1 MSHSY
6 DPDPRRSDATRARRP
21 YDAAPDAY
29 TASSD
34 GHGPAD
40 RDYGSP
46 DRDYG
51 SGDRDYGSPDRDFGS
66 GERGHGSGEHGQ
78 GSPDQGYYS
87 ADPDFRYAGRDY
99 EPADREDELSGGR
112 RHRREEP
119 VGAPAASAEE
129 PKRDYG
135 RAGRNVPVSIA
146 VAVGLLVVI
155 LAPLFF
161 AKPLFLAVLVAAGGL
176 GIWEMTR
183 ALATS
188 GAKPPLIPLV
198 AGGAAM
204 IGLAWFSGVEALS
217 IGLLVTV
224 LATMVWRMGDGP
236 AGYQRDIGAAALII
250 VYVPFLLAFA
260 APLTTPADGKWR
272 IVATLAA
279 VVLSDTGGFVAG
291 VLFGKHPMAPT
302 ISPKKSW
309 EGFAG
314 SIVATAAGSAA
325 ILWGLLDV
333 APWWGALFGVLVSI
347 AAVLG
352 DLAESLLKRDLGI
365 KDMSNILPGHGGI
378 MDRLDSIVFAVPTAY
393 LLLSVIAPTS

>member
-1 MSHSY
+1 MSEPY
-6 DPDPRRSDATRARRP
+6 DTDPRRSGASRARQP

-29 TASSD
+29 SD
-34 GHGPAD
+34 PSDLPAD
-40 RDYGSP
+40 
-46 DRDYG
+46 
-51 SGDRDYGSPDRDFGS
+51 
-66 GERGHGSGEHGQ
+66 
-78 GSPDQGYYS
+78 
-87 ADPDFRYAGRDY
+87 
-99 EPADREDELSGGR
+99 EPRGGR
-112 RHRREEP
+112 RRGGPGRHGDPAEQPDHEPSDRRDDADRPEAAAEP
-119 VGAPAASAEE
+119 V
-129 PKRDYG
+129 KDYG
-135 RAGRNVPVSIA
+135 RAGRNVPVSIL
-146 VAVGLLVVI
+146 VAVGLLLVI

-161 AKPLFLAVLVAAGGL
+161 FKPLFLVILVAAAGL

-183 ALATS
+183 ALRTS
-188 GAKPPLIPLV
+188 GARPPLIPLLGGGV
-198 AGGAAM
+198 AM
-204 IGLAWFSGVEALS
+204 MCLAWFSGVDALS
-217 IGLLVTV
+217 IGLLITV

-236 AGYQRDIGAAALII
+236 AGYQRDMGAAALTM
-250 VYVPFLLAFA
+250 VYVPFLLGFA
-260 APLTTPADGKWR
+260 APLTTPDDGQWR
-272 IVATLAA
+272 ILATLAA

-325 ILWGLLDV
+325 ILWALLDV
-333 APWWGALFGVLVSI
+333 APWKGALFGMVVSV

-393 LLLSVIAPTS
+393 LLLSVLAPPA

>member
-1 MSHSY
+1 MSHSH
-6 DPDPRRSDATRARRP
+6 DADPRRSDASRARRP
-21 YDAAPDAY
+21 YAAPDAF
-29 TASSD
+29 SD
-34 GHGPAD
+34 PAEL
-40 RDYGSP
+40 SAEP
-46 DRDYG
+46 
-51 SGDRDYGSPDRDFGS
+51 P
-66 GERGHGSGEHGQ
+66 RG
-78 GSPDQGYYS
+78 
-87 ADPDFRYAGRDY
+87 GRRR
-99 EPADREDELSGGR
+99 REDEGAAYDGR
-112 RHRREEP
+112 NVHDERYGHEEPHVREERNVHDERYAP
-119 VGAPAASAEE
+119 GGDGRHDEDARHGHAGRHDVTGSEAPAAAK
-129 PKRDYG
+129 PDYG

-146 VAVGLLVVI
+146 VAVGLLLVI

-161 AKPLFLAVLVAAGGL
+161 FKPAFLLILVAAAGL
-176 GIWEMTR
+176 GVWEMTR
-183 ALATS
+183 AVRTS
-188 GAKPPLIPLV
+188 GAQPPLVPLL
-198 AGGAAM
+198 GGAVAM
-204 IGLAWFSGVEALS
+204 ICLAWFSGVDALS
-217 IGLLVTV
+217 IGLLITV

-236 AGYQRDIGAAALII
+236 AGYQRDMGAAALIM

-260 APLTTPADGKWR
+260 APLTTPDDGKWR
-272 IVATLAA
+272 ILATLAA

-325 ILWGLLDV
+325 ILSALLDV
-333 APWWGALFGVLVSI
+333 APWKGVLFGVVVSI

-393 LLLSVIAPTS
+393 LLLSVLAPTS

>member
-1 MSHSY
+1 MS
-6 DPDPRRSDATRARRP
+6 
-21 YDAAPDAY
+21 
-29 TASSD
+29 
-34 GHGPAD
+34 
-40 RDYGSP
+40 
-46 DRDYG
+46 
-51 SGDRDYGSPDRDFGS
+51 SG
-66 GERGHGSGEHGQ
+66 
-78 GSPDQGYYS
+78 
-87 ADPDFRYAGRDY
+87 
-99 EPADREDELSGGR
+99 GGR

-119 VGAPAASAEE
+119 VTEPASAPAEE

-161 AKPLFLAVLVAAGGL
+161 AKPLFLAILVAAAGL
-176 GIWEMTR
+176 GVWEMTR

-188 GAKPPLIPLV
+188 GAKPPLVPLI
-198 AGGAAM
+198 AGGTAM
-204 IGLAWFSGVEALS
+204 ICLAWFSGVEALS

-272 IVATLAA
+272 ILATLAA

-314 SIVATAAGSAA
+314 SIVATAGGSAA
-325 ILWGLLDV
+325 ILWALLDL

-393 LLLSVIAPTS
+393 LLLSVLVPAS